1 MKVLDLYTQQ
11 LLKELE
17 KAVEELEKELDNDKK

>member
-1 MKVLDLYTQQ
+1 MKVLDLYTAQ

-17 KAVEELEKELDNDKK
+17 QALKELEKELEDI

>member
-1 MKVLDLYTQQ
+1 MVFSQVHTRHLKTLL

-17 KAVEELEKELDNDKK
+17 KELYPDQL